1 MRRASIPR
9 WPQIDPQAQH
19 ICSTTNLGLA
29 LSRKQP
35 LIPKYTS
42 LISVF
47 FFLGFCTFQVL
58 DLGFKWHDPL
68 MSAQHNTH
76 TQMTNISSLSIRLLC
91 KGTKSQ
97 FPQFKSRIDGTIGLQ
112 AMNLH
117 THNKTK
123 QLKHAH
129 NSRNRS
135 HYFCLE
141 GNLLEQKAIEKGF
154 RQFDLEPEHYICIY
168 GGIRIL
174 YIYIYNL

>member
-1 MRRASIPR
+1 MQGHKIPVSSVQKPDRRDYRLASNE
-9 WPQIDPQAQH
+9 
-19 ICSTTNLGLA
+19 ST
-29 LSRKQP
+29 
-35 LIPKYTS
+35 
-42 LISVF
+42 
-47 FFLGFCTFQVL
+47 
-58 DLGFKWHDPL
+58 
-68 MSAQHNTH
+68 
-76 TQMTNISSLSIRLLC
+76 
-91 KGTKSQ
+91 
-97 FPQFKSRIDGTIGLQ
+97 
-112 AMNLH
+112 H

-174 YIYIYNL
+174 YIYIYTTYNI